1 MNNLLR
7 NKRTLYVCKRVMIDD
22 RIFFDKP
29 LKIRANYQP
38 ISDKSAGEII
48 AVGENYINRLILY
61 MTPKVAK
68 NFHNFDRCYV
78 FVDPPKEHDRVCSK
92 ADFYVDGT
100 PSQYINESTVH
111 LQRMTGDE
119 QWQTTE

>member
-7 NKRTLYVCKRVMIDD
+7 NKRPIYLCKRKIENG
-22 RIFFDKP
+22 RAFYNKP
-29 LKIRANYQP
+29 EKIMVNYQP
-38 ISDKSAGEII
+38 ISDKSAGEIL
-48 AVGENYINRLILY
+48 AVGENYINRLIIY
-61 MTPKVAK
+61 MRPDVAK

-78 FVDPPKEHDRVCSK
+78 FVSPPKKHDTVCSK

-111 LQRMTGDE
+111 LQRMTGDDNG
-119 QWQTTE
+119 

>member
-7 NKRTLYVCKRVMIDD
+7 NKRIIYICN
-22 RIFFDKP
+22 RIIENGRYFYSNPQKV
-29 LKIRANYQP
+29 KVNYQP

-61 MTPKVAK
+61 MKPSLAK
-68 NFHNFDRCYV
+68 KFHNFDRCYV
-78 FVDPPKEHDRVCSK
+78 FVDPPKNHDKVCSE
-92 ADFYVDGT
+92 ADFYVDGS
-100 PSQYINESTVH
+100 PSRYINESTVH

-119 QWQTTE
+119 DGE

>member
-7 NKRTLYVCKRVMIDD
+7 NKRVMYICNKKIEDG
-22 RIFFDKP
+22 RTFYEKP
-29 LKIRANYQP
+29 KKIKVNYQP
-38 ISDKSAGEII
+38 ISDKSEGEII

-61 MTPKVAK
+61 MRPKLARE
-68 NFHNFDRCYV
+68 FHNFDRCYV
-78 FVDPPKEHDRVCSK
+78 FVEPPKEHDRTCSE

-100 PSQYINESTVH
+100 PSRYINESTVH

-119 QWQTTE
+119 DGE

>member
-7 NKRTLYVCKRVMIDD
+7 NKRPIYLCKQKIEDG
-22 RIFFDKP
+22 RIFYENP
-29 LKIRANYQP
+29 IKIRVNYQP
-38 ISDKSAGEII
+38 ISDKSAGEIL
-48 AVGENYINRLILY
+48 AVGQNYINRLIVY
-61 MTPKVAK
+61 MRPDVAK

-78 FVDPPKEHDRVCSK
+78 FVEPPKEHDRTCSK

-111 LQRMTGDE
+111 FQRMTGDNDDR
-119 QWQTTE
+119 